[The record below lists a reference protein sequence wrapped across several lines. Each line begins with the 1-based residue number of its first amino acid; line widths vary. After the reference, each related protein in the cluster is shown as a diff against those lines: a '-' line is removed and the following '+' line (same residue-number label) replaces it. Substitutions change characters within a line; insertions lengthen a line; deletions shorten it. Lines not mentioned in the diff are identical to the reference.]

1 MTNPDLTKRVAEING
16 NQSSELSAVE
26 TAALPRFRREF
37 PGIMNGFI
45 EKADAFFANNQKP
58 EDIMG
63 LHLSKSYRIANLL
76 EPQQR
81 ASIIMLRDQIC
92 ELIEADN
99 NITPNQ
105 KEALMY
111 KAKFIILRDAVEGKL
126 PELQGDYIIDDS
138 RLQLL
143 DEIYMA
149 PAETMER

>member
-1 MTNPDLTKRVAEING
+1 MTNPDLTKRVTEING

-37 PGIMNGFI
+37 PGFMNGFI
-45 EKADAFFANNQKP
+45 EKADVFFANNQEP

-63 LHLSKSYRIANLL
+63 LYLSKSYRIANLL

-99 NITPNQ
+99 NTTPNQ

-126 PELQGDYIIDDS
+126 PELQGDYMIDDS

-143 DEIYMA
+143 HEIYM
-149 PAETMER
+149 PPSETMEK